1 MSIKYEIQSIKNS
14 QGTDKELARS
24 NTLHASLR
32 MRPCQ
37 PNNLKV
43 IYNPPAR

>member
-14 QGTDKELARS
+14 QGTGKEQHFARIFEGH
-24 NTLHASLR
+24 LCL
-32 MRPCQ
+32 